1 MEVRSFVCR
10 DSYRRDGVATT
21 VDPGSVRDDPPD
33 THHPTDVVGTGDGRS
48 TVVGREEGWGGGT
61 LLIFTEVRNS
71 L

>member
-1 MEVRSFVCR
+1 M
-10 DSYRRDGVATT
+10 
-21 VDPGSVRDDPPD
+21 DPGSVRDDPPD